1 MTRIPIMSHA
11 DLLELRHEAAEGEA
25 SGGMLTRA
33 GEVMLSLLA
42 RHDAVGDQVSTAR
55 ESVAEALGDIALGDT
70 PRAQQRL
77 RELLDVLVADITQPD
92 AGVTGADGN
101 LDPATPA
108 EGCDIS
114 TMRGVIEEGC
124 DRD

>member
-1 MTRIPIMSHA
+1 VNVPTPITDA

-42 RHDAVGDQVSTAR
+42 RHDAVEDRLQDATQT
-55 ESVAEALGDIALGDT
+55 VAEALGDIALGDT

-77 RELLDVLVADITQPD
+77 RELLDAL
-92 AGVTGADGN
+92 VTGHTRPTAGASGVDGD
-101 LDPATPA
+101 LTTDAPAGGRTIDA
-108 EGCDIS
+108 
-114 TMRGVIEEGC
+114 MRDVIEEGC